1 MPLGPRRDQATLPR
15 SDLGVLSPMPAAGA
29 GRLIP
34 ALIQWTG
41 VGRGREA
48 AFSPLRLLTLLLARP
63 VLPQMFFG
71 CCHLAAVCQG
81 CSGARGHGSRHV
93 STIAAVPGGST
104 DLTHPFPQRKP
115 AQACLERW
123 ADGLL
128 LQRDRREV
136 HRPFTQF
143 QFQRQNHSATAR
155 GTCPFTEV
163 QALPSTAVAPLCTG
177 CPGLLCL
184 QHRLCLPQPYG
195 SRATETGT
203 HPKAMVLE
211 LWGPLP

>member
-1 MPLGPRRDQATLPR
+1 MGGGKLRSLPSGFSLCSWHGR
-15 SDLGVLSPMPAAGA
+15 FFPKCSLAVVLSQ
-29 GRLIP
+29 LS
-34 ALIQWTG
+34 Q
-41 VGRGREA
+41 GREG
-48 AFSPLRLLTLLLARP
+48 PI
-63 VLPQMFFG
+63 
-71 CCHLAAVCQG
+71 CQG
-81 CSGARGHGSRHV
+81 FSGARGHGSRHM
-93 STIAAVPGGST
+93 STMAAVPGGGT

-115 AQACLERW
+115 AQACLELW

-128 LQRDRREV
+128 LQRDQREA

-143 QFQRQNHSATAR
+143 QFQRQNHSAAAR
-155 GTCPFTEV
+155 GVCPFTEG